1 MNQPWVYMCPPTP
14 TPRPEPLSDLPPHSI
29 LLGCLSVL
37 ALSALFHALNLD
49 WSSVSH
55 MVIYMFQCYSLKS
68 SHSRLLPQRLIKEK
82 REKNQINKNRNENG
96 EIAKQSQQLLLLLL
110 SSFSRVRLCA
120 TP

>member
-55 MVIYMFQCYSLKS
+55 MVIYMFQLMQLSTRKIID
-68 SHSRLLPQRLIKEK
+68 PIKKMGQRT
-82 REKNQINKNRNENG
+82 
-96 EIAKQSQQLLLLLL
+96 KQTFLQ
-110 SSFSRVRLCA
+110 RRY
-120 TP
+120 TDD